1 MQNLVNKNKRYNT
14 LDNYYKF
21 KYNQKVFKIPLN
33 GGFTCP
39 NIDGKVGKRGCT
51 FCSTE
56 GSGEF
61 CGKKYEPLEIQFQ
74 KGLEMMTKKWKEGL
88 YIPYFQAF
96 SNTYAS
102 LEYLKDLYEKAL
114 KLNDNII
121 GISIG
126 TRPDCLPDNIVDY
139 LGELNK
145 NYPVQIELGLQTIHE
160 ETSIQINR
168 CHNLKIFDDAV
179 RRLRKHDI
187 EVVVHIMNGLPG
199 ETKEM
204 MLETVKHLNKLDIQ
218 GIKIHMLNILKNS
231 VMGYKYFKNP
241 WDLLTKDEYIDIV
254 CDQILHLRKDIIIHR
269 LTGDG
274 KFDMLIAP
282 EWIKKKFVVIN
293 DIDKKMRKLDM
304 YQGDLYDENN

>member
-1 MQNLVNKNKRYNT
+1 MQNLINKNKRYNT

-39 NIDGKVGKRGCT
+39 NIDGKVGKRGCS
-51 FCSTE
+51 FCTIE

-74 KGLEMMTKKWKEGL
+74 KGLNMMTKKWKEGL

-126 TRPDCLPDNIVDY
+126 TRPDCLPDDIIDY
-139 LGELNK
+139 LGQLNK
-145 NYPVQIELGLQTIHE
+145 KYPVQIELGLQTIHE
-160 ETSIQINR
+160 KTSIKINR
-168 CHNLKIFDDAV
+168 CHNLEVFDDAV
-179 RRLRKHDI
+179 KRLRKHNI
-187 EVVVHIMNGLPG
+187 EVVVHIINGLPG

-204 MLETVKHLNKLDIQ
+204 MLDTIKHLNKLDIQ

-231 VMGYKYFKNP
+231 VMGYKYLKNP

-293 DIDKKMRKLDM
+293 DIDKKLRKLDM